1 MPDLS
6 LVGDIGGTNSRFGLV
21 EPGSTV
27 VGDIEALKN
36 DRFASLED
44 AIAQYAGARA
54 LTSLA
59 AAAIAVAGP
68 VESEVVSLT
77 NRDWSFT
84 RDSLRRAAKA
94 GRFRLLNDFEALAW
108 SLPYLRGADVVQIG
122 GVVPDKPMLKIVLG
136 PGTGLGMALLAP
148 LPGGG
153 WMALP
158 SEVAHANLPVAT
170 REEFDWRRK
179 MERPGIAFTTE
190 DAISG
195 GGMLRMYRVIAPD
208 GALTTPEAVLR
219 AALAGTDAA
228 AVRTLDQFIVWLAR
242 IAGDAAIT
250 TQARGGVYLAG
261 GIAPSIVSRLGDG
274 QFRAIFEDKG
284 KLAHVMRPIPVYV
297 IVDKF
302 SALKGCAASL
312 IGQEA

>member
-1 MPDLS
+1 M
-6 LVGDIGGTNSRFGLV
+6 GDIGGTNSRFGLV
-21 EPGSTV
+21 EEGATLV
-27 VGDIEALKN
+27 QDIEALKN
-36 DRFASLED
+36 DGFASLEE
-44 AIAQYAGARA
+44 AIAQYLGARGLA
-54 LTSLA
+54 SLA

-84 RDSLRRAAKA
+84 RDSLMRAAKA
-94 GRFRLLNDFEALAW
+94 KQFRLLNDFEALAW
-108 SLPYLRGADVVQIG
+108 SLPYLRGEDLVQIG
-122 GVVPDKPMLKIVLG
+122 GEAPDKRALKIVFG

-170 REEFDWRRK
+170 QEEFDWRRG
-179 MERPGIAFTTE
+179 MEKPGVAFTTE

-208 GALTTPEAVLR
+208 GALSTPEAVLK
-219 AALAGTDAA
+219 AALSGTDTA

-274 QFRAIFEDKG
+274 RFRAIFEDKG
-284 KLAHVMRPIPVYV
+284 KLSHVMRPIPVYV
-297 IVDKF
+297 ITDRF
-302 SALKGCAASL
+302 PALKGCAAAL
-312 IGQEA
+312 IG